1 MTVDANNPMRSA
13 AIQAL
18 ASRGV
23 KPESMTAAA
32 YEEAVQKQVKA
43 ISATCSYVV
52 MQRLA
57 PAEIGTKLSQ

>member
-1 MTVDANNPMRSA
+1 MTVDTSNPMRSA

-18 ASRGV
+18 ESRGV
-23 KPESMTAAA
+23 KPENMTAIE
-32 YEEAVQKQVKA
+32 YEKEVQKQVKA